1 MFKKGKEK
9 KKFITSKCRA
19 ESILDKKTPLGNKQK
34 RRCFLL
40 CFRKHHSG
48 LPAAN
53 FRKNKR
59 DQPRLLLRN
68 SYKACRPCPN
78 LGWPSRRPLRP
89 S

>member
-1 MFKKGKEK
+1 MEATETMPAPKRKEK

-59 DQPRLLLRN
+59 DQPRPLLRN
-68 SYKACRPCPN
+68 SYKACRP
-78 LGWPSRRPLRP
+78 
-89 S
+89 